1 MNYLT
6 DSSATA
12 CGWKFPDYTSFLTI
26 PAGLTLETLKG
37 PTAAHSVDPE
47 LMCLK

>member
-12 CGWKFPDYTSFLTI
+12 CGWKFPDYTSFNLNHTSRI
-26 PAGLTLETLKG
+26 DSGDT
-37 PTAAHSVDPE
+37 
-47 LMCLK
+47 